1 MSAHIRNVGDSA
13 SWECGWLPGGAGRR
27 EWGRSTERLPTFR
40 VGWPLELTVIPRSG
54 HRRLSVVRLMH
65 VTKRINT
72 GSHGALRVEKGE
84 LDGANQEGFQAGFPE
99 EVMMSCDQ
107 GF

>member
-1 MSAHIRNVGDSA
+1 MTL
-13 SWECGWLPGGAGRR
+13 LPGNVAGCWGGGEWRR
-27 EWGRSTERLPTFR
+27 GWGRLTERLRTFR
-40 VGWPLELTVIPRSG
+40 VGWPLELTIIPHSG

-65 VTKRINT
+65 VTERINT
-72 GSHGALRVEKGE
+72 GSHGALRVEKGA

-99 EVMMSCDQ
+99 EVMMCCDQ